1 MQMPLEWCLT
11 KIYLD
16 KNFKILFKLK
26 MKKKIEIFNV
36 GPIKEVKIDLNSI
49 NVFMGA
55 QSSGK
60 STIAKIISFCSWV
73 EKDVTTNQSLEEYKI
88 NNRYFIE
95 KLQIFHKLKG
105 FINEKSTIRYESN
118 FVKFKYSND
127 NFNIE
132 WINQYDYKRVKISY
146 IPSERNLVVLPE
158 IKKVEFPANY
168 IRSFLFDWYDA
179 SNQFSEDKKLSLLS
193 LGFEY
198 YKSNSGEDLI
208 KGNEHNILLTNA
220 SSGLQSLT
228 PLISMVDYI
237 IDFKDNNTS
246 IVNIESSIKVHTN
259 LISEIVLIP
268 LYNEEIKDEYEYIQK
283 YSESIRRYKEEDK
296 ETTGLMDK
304 YKTILNN
311 LFKTH
316 SSNLIIEEPEQNL
329 FPETQ
334 KALVYFLLNKCKDKH
349 ELTLTTHSPFI
360 LYALNNCM
368 MSYLVKDKLD
378 NDDLNK
384 INCIESSINP
394 KDISIY
400 QIENGKVN
408 SIQQEDGLIGKNYFD
423 DKMKEIMDE
432 FYVMLNYY

>member
-1 MQMPLEWCLT
+1 
-11 KIYLD
+11 
-16 KNFKILFKLK
+16 
-26 MKKKIEIFNV
+26 MKKSIEIFNV
-36 GPIKEVKIDLNSI
+36 GPIKEVKIELNSI

-73 EKDVTTNQSLEEYKI
+73 EKDVATNQSLSKYLDDK
-88 NNRYFIE
+88 NYFIK
-95 KLQIFHKLKG
+95 KLQSFHKLKDY
-105 FINEKSTIRYESN
+105 FNEKSIIKFESN
-118 FVKFKYSND
+118 IVKFEYSND
-127 NFNIE
+127 DFKIDWVNK
-132 WINQYDYKRVKISY
+132 YDYKRVKISY
-146 IPSERNLVVLPE
+146 IPSERNIVLLPE
-158 IKKVEFPANY
+158 IKKVEFQPNY

-179 SNQFSEDKKLSLLS
+179 GNQFSEDKKLSLLN

-208 KGNEHNILLTNA
+208 KGKEHNISLNNA

-237 IDFKDNNTS
+237 IDFEDSNLSLEFDEIK
-246 IVNIESSIKVHTN
+246 IKVHYN
-259 LISEIVLIP
+259 LISELVLIP
-268 LYNEEIKDEYEYIQK
+268 LFGEDIKDEYDYIQK
-283 YSESIRRYKEEDK
+283 YSESVKKYKDEEQ
-296 ETTGLMDK
+296 ETIGLMDK
-304 YKTILNN
+304 YNLIINN
-311 LFKTH
+311 LFNTN

-334 KALVYFLLNKCKDKH
+334 KALVYYLLNKCKDKH

-378 NDDLNK
+378 KDDFNQLNCTK
-384 INCIESSINP
+384 SSVNP

-400 QIENGKVN
+400 QIEDGKVIC
-408 SIQQEDGLIGKNYFD
+408 IQQEDGLIGENYFD
-423 DKMKEIMDE
+423 TKMKEIMDE

>member
-1 MQMPLEWCLT
+1 
-11 KIYLD
+11 
-16 KNFKILFKLK
+16 
-26 MKKKIEIFNV
+26 MKKSIEIFNV
-36 GPIKEVKIDLNSI
+36 GPIKEVKIELNSI

-73 EKDVTTNQSLEEYKI
+73 EKDVATNQSLSKYLDDK
-88 NNRYFIE
+88 NYFIK
-95 KLQIFHKLKG
+95 KLQSFHKLKDY
-105 FINEKSTIRYESN
+105 FNEKSIIKFESN
-118 FVKFKYSND
+118 IVKFEYSND
-127 NFNIE
+127 DFKIDWVNK
-132 WINQYDYKRVKISY
+132 YDYKRVKISY
-146 IPSERNLVVLPE
+146 IPSERNIVLLPE
-158 IKKVEFPANY
+158 IKKVEFQPNY

-179 SNQFSEDKKLSLLS
+179 GNQFSEDKKLSLLN

-208 KGNEHNILLTNA
+208 KGKEHNISLNNA

-237 IDFKDNNTS
+237 VEFKDDDNTS
-246 IVNIESSIKVHTN
+246 LEFLDLKTTSIFTLFNELVQDPFFNKFQKDFHKKQLAEEEKYA
-259 LISEIVLIP
+259 LILE
-268 LYNEEIKDEYEYIQK
+268 NKFIK
-283 YSESIRRYKEEDK
+283 IRD
-296 ETTGLMDK
+296 
-304 YKTILNN
+304 N
-311 LFKTH
+311 LFNTN

-334 KALVYFLLNKCKDKH
+334 KALVYYLLNKCKDKH

-378 NDDLNK
+378 KDDFNQLNCTK
-384 INCIESSINP
+384 SSVNP

-400 QIENGKVN
+400 QIEDGKVIC
-408 SIQQEDGLIGKNYFD
+408 IQQEDGLIGENYFD
-423 DKMKEIMDE
+423 TKMKEIMDE

>member
-1 MQMPLEWCLT
+1 MQ
-11 KIYLD
+11 
-16 KNFKILFKLK
+16 
-26 MKKKIEIFNV
+26 KKIEIFNI

-73 EKDVTTNQSLEEYKI
+73 EKDVATNQSLEKYTKDI
-88 NNRYFIE
+88 KYFIE
-95 KLQIFHKLKG
+95 KLQNFHKLKG
-105 FINEKSTIRYESN
+105 FINEKSIIKYESN
-118 FVKFKYSND
+118 ILKIEYSND

-179 SNQFSEDKKLSLLS
+179 SNQFSEDKKLTLLN
-193 LGFEY
+193 LGVEY

-208 KGNEHNILLTNA
+208 NGNEHNISLTNA

-237 IDFKDNNTS
+237 IDFKDDNIS
-246 IVNIESSIKVHTN
+246 IENDESKNKGQFQIFNKLLKKPFIK
-259 LISEIVLIP
+259 
-268 LYNEEIKDEYEYIQK
+268 
-283 YSESIRRYKEEDK
+283 
-296 ETTGLMDK
+296 K
-304 YKTILNN
+304 YKIYDSELLQTKITEKDQYTQTLIFRYLKTKDN
-311 LFKTH
+311 LFNTN

-334 KALVYFLLNKCKDKH
+334 KALVYYLLNKCKDKH

-378 NDDLNK
+378 KDDLNK
-384 INCIESSINP
+384 LNCTKSSINP

-400 QIENGKVN
+400 QIEDGKVN
-408 SIQQEDGLIGKNYFD
+408 CIQQEDGLIGKNYFD